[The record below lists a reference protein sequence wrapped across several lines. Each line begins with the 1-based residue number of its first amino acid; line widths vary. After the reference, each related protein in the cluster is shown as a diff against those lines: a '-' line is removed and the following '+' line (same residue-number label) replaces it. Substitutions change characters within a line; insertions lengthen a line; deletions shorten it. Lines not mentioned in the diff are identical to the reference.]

1 MLIDLRG
8 YGDSGKPL
16 GGDNHAA
23 YSMRAMARDQ
33 VKVMH
38 QPGFDRFVVVVGR
51 LQACLCLFVINHFI
65 ASPTMA
71 DSKTGALGAV
81 RAWIDAVNQN
91 DIDGIVATFSSDA
104 SFFGTSTK
112 TLVTSPDGIKKYF
125 EVVHEQ
131 YAPLA
136 VELGQV
142 TVIGMSPDSAVVT
155 GYDKWTMTIDG
166 KPAEGIGR
174 LNIAVALR
182 DGRWKMVSFHRSIM
196 PN

>member
-1 MLIDLRG
+1 
-8 YGDSGKPL
+8 
-16 GGDNHAA
+16 
-23 YSMRAMARDQ
+23 MRALVHA
-33 VKVMH
+33 
-38 QPGFDRFVVVVGR
+38 FFA
-51 LQACLCLFVINHFI
+51 LTILI
-65 ASPTMA
+65 ASPAMT

-91 DIDGIVATFSSDA
+91 DIDGIVATFSRDA

-112 TLVTSPDGIKKYF
+112 TLVTSSDGIKKYF
-125 EVVHEQ
+125 EIVHEK

-142 TVIGMSPDSAVVT
+142 TVIDMSPDSAVVT
-155 GYDKWTMTIDG
+155 GYDKWTVTIDG

-174 LNIAVALR
+174 LNIAVAFR
-182 DGRWKMVSFHRSIM
+182 EGQWTIMSFHRSMM